1 MKPRRSILSGRL
13 TGSAANAMIE
23 FALVLPILLL
33 VLFGI
38 TEFGRAI
45 AVVQVL
51 NTAAREGAR
60 IAAVT
65 APDQNAVTT
74 RVNDVLAAASVT
86 PSAIL
91 LEGPVGSPES
101 TVRVTVRSDFTVL
114 SGTVLGTFAGTI
126 TLQGVSVMRYEG

>member
-1 MKPRRSILSGRL
+1 MKPRRSTLSGRL
-13 TGSAANAMIE
+13 TGSGANAMIE

-51 NTAAREGAR
+51 YTAAREGAR

-65 APDQNAVTT
+65 APDRSAVTT
-74 RVNDVLAAASVT
+74 RVNDVLGAASVT

-91 LEGPVGSPES
+91 VDGPVGSPES
-101 TVRVTVRSDFTVL
+101 TVRVTVRSDFNVL

-126 TLQGVSVMRYEG
+126 TLQGVSVMRHEG

>member
-1 MKPRRSILSGRL
+1 MKPRRPALIRRL

-51 NTAAREGAR
+51 STAAREGAR

-65 APDQNAVTT
+65 APDQSAVTT
-74 RVNDVLAAASVT
+74 RVNDVLQSASVT

-91 LEGPVGSPES
+91 VEGPVGSPES
-101 TVRVTVRSDFTVL
+101 TVRVTVRSDFNVL
-114 SGTVLGTFAGTI
+114 SGTVLGAFTGTI
-126 TLQGVSVMRYEG
+126 TLEGVSVMRHEG